1 MSLRRFWKPLYLAA
15 LSVTCAELSLLP
27 GHTPC
32 SELPRVGVL
41 AGLDQE
47 PGPKAEPKRVRELH
61 GIGRAQ
67 GMLQGSGRLRS
78 QERQK

>member
-15 LSVTCAELSLLP
+15 LSVTSAELSLLP

-32 SELPRVGVL
+32 SELPRVRVL

-67 GMLQGSGRLRS
+67 GISG
-78 QERQK
+78 